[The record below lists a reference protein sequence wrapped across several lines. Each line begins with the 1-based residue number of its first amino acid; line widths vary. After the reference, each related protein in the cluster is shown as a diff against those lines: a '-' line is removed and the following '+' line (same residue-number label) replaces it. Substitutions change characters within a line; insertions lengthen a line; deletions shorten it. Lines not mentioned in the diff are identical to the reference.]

1 MSDFV
6 KESTSDPAF
15 LKRTGLA
22 SLVTGVVVGL
32 VIALRWDWTAASGF
46 MVALL
51 WSVAN
56 FAVLAGIIK
65 AATHPEGMR
74 TGRFA
79 ALVALKFGFYAA
91 GVLILLNR
99 WFPVPAFVVGFSW
112 PMVVGILRGISP
124 LIGRTGERSSPRG
137 NLS

>member
-1 MSDFV
+1 M

-15 LKRTGLA
+15 LQRTAIA
-22 SLVTGVVVGL
+22 SLLTGVVVGL
-32 VIALRWDWTAASGF
+32 VVALRWDWVAASGF

-56 FAVLAGIIK
+56 FALLAGIIK
-65 AATHPEGMR
+65 SATHPDGMQ

-79 ALVALKFGFYAA
+79 ALVGVKLGFYAA
-91 GVLILLNR
+91 AVLILLNR
-99 WFPVPAFVVGFSW
+99 WFPVPVFIVGFSW
-112 PMVVGILRGISP
+112 PLVVGILRGVAP
-124 LIGRTGERSSPRG
+124 LVTRSGGTSSPRG

>member
-1 MSDFV
+1 M

-15 LKRTGLA
+15 LSRTGLA
-22 SLVTGVVVGL
+22 SLLTGAVAGL
-32 VIALRWDWTAASGF
+32 VIALRWDWSAASGF

-51 WSVAN
+51 WSIAN
-56 FAVLAGIIK
+56 FTVLSGIIK
-65 AATHPEGMR
+65 AATHPEGIR

-79 ALVALKFGFYAA
+79 ALVAVKLTLYAA
-91 GVLILLNR
+91 GLLILLNR
-99 WFPVPAFVVGFSW
+99 WFPVPVFIAGFSW

-124 LIGRTGERSSPRG
+124 LIIRTGKRSSPRG